1 MRTDRH
7 IDTLIAIIHTPTGDK
22 VTMSQVASM
31 EKTLVY
37 ISIY

>member
-1 MRTDRH
+1 MGTDRNT
-7 IDTLIAIIHTPTGDK
+7 DTLIAIIHTPTGNK
-22 VTMSQVASM
+22 VTMSQVASI